1 MNDPL
6 LVKVLQSVQDLEDVQ
21 PDERFGNPPEFAD
34 QRGEGTVLAVLEDD
48 VERGGGAVVA
58 SVLDDVGICGGRGRC
73 EGISTSAS
81 EPLGERYPE
90 GILTVQIFEQVNLGL

>member
-1 MNDPL
+1 MNDAL
-6 LVKVLQSVQDLEDVQ
+6 LVEVLQPVQDLEDVQ

-34 QRGEGTVLAVLEDD
+34 QRGERTVLAVFEDD

-58 SVLDDVGICGGRGRC
+58 SVLDNVGICGGGGRV

-81 EPLGERYPE
+81 GFFGREVPG
-90 GILTVQIFEQVNLGL
+90 GVLTVQILEQVDLGL